1 MKNSVS
7 RRDFFKGAGVAAV
20 AAGFTATGA
29 MAWADEEQLT
39 TQASLADQYR
49 NAADALSAVKGD
61 QLQFRQPEGPV
72 AFEDREI
79 SASEIASTETVDL
92 LVIGAGISGLMASLR
107 GADLGAKVLC
117 VEKMSKGR
125 ACFECFGAVNSKVRP
140 DVDGTS
146 RLKLID
152 ELHRSAYWRV
162 RPQAINTYVDR
173 SGEAT
178 DFWADILA
186 KGSNGF
192 IITPVEE
199 APNTNGMPDIPTEL
213 GFYDTPTLPPDAGV
227 RSGYSGMYVCLEMQD
242 IAATNYPNLEIRNST
257 PAVQLVQ
264 DGSGKVTG
272 AIVKN
277 PDGSYSQIEA
287 TKGVILCT
295 GGYDANPDMMKAWV
309 RKEDYI
315 SSSTWNPGW
324 GTTGDGHMMG
334 LKVGADMDPIPHPV
348 MNFRWG
354 NPDSFY
360 DARVWNPI
368 WYALNVN
375 PDGKRYVNEDL
386 PFQAVSNA
394 QNAQVNYGAGCWQI
408 FDSTMLGFDPDEIA
422 LAEEAM
428 AEFEAK
434 GWAHSASSIQALA
447 EACGVNAEGLQQ
459 TIDTWNASVAAGVDS
474 EFNRFIIPDVTLPFT
489 GPTYY
494 ALCTNSCILA
504 TVGGL
509 MINENCQVTNAQGQ
523 AIPGLYAAGNASG
536 NFFAGNYPRHI
547 PGTSIG
553 RAITFGYVA
562 ADHAVKGA

>member
-1 MKNSVS
+1 MTNSVS

-20 AAGFTATGA
+20 AAGFTATGT

-49 NAADALSAVKGD
+49 NAADALSAEKGN
-61 QLQFRQPEGPV
+61 QMPFRQPKGPI

-242 IAATNYPNLEIRNST
+242 IAAANYPNLEIRNST

-408 FDSTMLGFDPDEIA
+408 FDSTMLGFSSEEIA
-422 LAEEAM
+422 LAEDAM

-434 GWAHSASSIQALA
+434 GWAHSASSIQELA
-447 EACGVNAEGLQQ
+447 EACGMNAEGLQE

-474 EFNRFIIPDVTLPFT
+474 EFNRFIIPEVTLPFT

-509 MINENCQVTNAQGQ
+509 MINENCQVTDVQGQ

>member
-20 AAGFTATGA
+20 AAGFTATGT

-49 NAADALSAVKGD
+49 NAADALSAEKGN
-61 QLQFRQPEGPV
+61 QMPFRQPEGPV

-242 IAATNYPNLEIRNST
+242 IAAANYPNLEIRNST

-408 FDSTMLGFDPDEIA
+408 FDSTMLGFSSEEIA
-422 LAEEAM
+422 LAEDAM

-434 GWAHSASSIQALA
+434 GWAHSASSIQELA
-447 EACGVNAEGLQQ
+447 EACGMNAEGLQE

-474 EFNRFIIPDVTLPFT
+474 EFNRFIIPEVTLPFT

-509 MINENCQVTNAQGQ
+509 MINENCQVTDVQGQ

>member
-49 NAADALSAVKGD
+49 NAADALSAEKGN
-61 QLQFRQPEGPV
+61 QMPFRQPKGPI

-242 IAATNYPNLEIRNST
+242 IAAANYPNLEIRNST

-334 LKVGADMDPIPHPV
+334 LKVGADMDLIPHPV
-348 MNFRWG
+348 MNVRWG

-408 FDSTMLGFDPDEIA
+408 FDSTMLGFSSEEIA
-422 LAEEAM
+422 LAEDAM

-434 GWAHSASSIQALA
+434 GWAHSASSIQELA
-447 EACGVNAEGLQQ
+447 EACGMNAEGLQE

-474 EFNRFIIPDVTLPFT
+474 EFNRFIIPEVTLPFT

-509 MINENCQVTNAQGQ
+509 MINENCQVTDVQGQ

>member
-20 AAGFTATGA
+20 AAGFTATGT

-49 NAADALSAVKGD
+49 NAADALSAEKGN
-61 QLQFRQPEGPV
+61 QMPFRQPKGPI

-242 IAATNYPNLEIRNST
+242 IAAANYPNLEIRNST

-408 FDSTMLGFDPDEIA
+408 FDSTMLGFSSEEIA
-422 LAEEAM
+422 LAEDAM

-434 GWAHSASSIQALA
+434 GWAHSASSIQELA
-447 EACGVNAEGLQQ
+447 EACGMNAEGLQE

-474 EFNRFIIPDVTLPFT
+474 EFNRFIIPEVTLPFT

-509 MINENCQVTNAQGQ
+509 MINENCQVTDVQGQ

>member
-49 NAADALSAVKGD
+49 NAADALSAEKGN
-61 QLQFRQPEGPV
+61 QMPFRQPKGPI

-242 IAATNYPNLEIRNST
+242 IAAANYPNLEIRNST

-408 FDSTMLGFDPDEIA
+408 FDSTMLGFSPEEIA
-422 LAEEAM
+422 LAEDAM

-434 GWAHSASSIQALA
+434 GWAHSASSIQELA
-447 EACGVNAEGLQQ
+447 EACGMNAEGLQE

-474 EFNRFIIPDVTLPFT
+474 EFNRFIIPEVTLPFT

-509 MINENCQVTNAQGQ
+509 MINENCQVTDVQGQ